1 MINAYST
8 EHSMKKNL
16 ITLMQRAFHL
26 THIESI
32 HTDMCCLFKAGL
44 LRTGFVRAGFVRTG
58 FIRAN
63 LAASLLIVALCL
75 IATPSHAQTLAELTP
90 NEIVAKRQQLFEA
103 IEKTFKELR
112 FNVVNQRTTDLQQAQ
127 SDAQRLVQLT
137 SFLPVLFTQPA
148 TAAGRVRESHAA
160 PEVWTESTHFK
171 RELNEFLDR
180 MGRID
185 EELRFGSLNQA
196 SDMIDITAKSC
207 RQCHR
212 LFKTR

>member
-1 MINAYST
+1 MASINAISKVLRS
-8 EHSMKKNL
+8 SMQPL
-16 ITLMQRAFHL
+16 CQTLK
-26 THIESI
+26 S
-32 HTDMCCLFKAGL
+32 
-44 LRTGFVRAGFVRTG
+44 
-58 FIRAN
+58 
-63 LAASLLIVALCL
+63 SLVALL
-75 IATPSHAQTLAELTP
+75 LMAAVFLLAGPVQAQTLAELSP
-90 NEIVAKRQQLFEA
+90 SEIVAKRQQVFEA
-103 IEKTFKELR
+103 IEKTFKQLR

-127 SDAQRLVQLT
+127 SDAQRLVQL
-137 SFLPVLFTQPA
+137 SNFLPVLFTQPA
-148 TAAGRVRESHAA
+148 TAAGRVQESHAA

-196 SDMIDITAKSC
+196 ADMIDVTAKSC